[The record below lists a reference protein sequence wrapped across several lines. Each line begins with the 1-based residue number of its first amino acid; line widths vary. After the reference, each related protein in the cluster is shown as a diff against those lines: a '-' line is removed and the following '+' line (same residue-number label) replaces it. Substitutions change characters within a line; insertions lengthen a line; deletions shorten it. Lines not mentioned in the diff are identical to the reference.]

1 MKKLLLITILY
12 IFTSCDNNNVQMSK
26 ETYEQLVANQKEDSA
41 PVNKKPIIAEL
52 DNQHWDHNSEI
63 KIVYD
68 NRGNSYLRQKV
79 ESYIIY
85 IPYVIK
91 DTLK

>member
-1 MKKLLLITILY
+1 MKKLFLISILY

-26 ETYEQLVANQKEDSA
+26 ETYEQLVANQKEYSA
-41 PVNKKPIIAEL
+41 PVNKKPIIIDADNEQPFNKEL
-52 DNQHWDHNSEI
+52 

-68 NRGNSYLRQKV
+68 NHGNSYLRQKV